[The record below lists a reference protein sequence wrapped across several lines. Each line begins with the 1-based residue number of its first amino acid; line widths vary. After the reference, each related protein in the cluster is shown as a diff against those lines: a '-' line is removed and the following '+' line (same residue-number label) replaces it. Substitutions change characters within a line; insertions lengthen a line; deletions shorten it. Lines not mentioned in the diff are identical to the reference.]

1 LRPRPSGGK
10 VAQPAHRRVGYE
22 TAMQTPAPTILAP
35 DPRTRTP
42 TFRLPAATCDS
53 HCHIFGPHALYPY
66 AEGRSYT
73 PHDAPLA
80 DFKRL
85 HRTLGVDRAVIVN
98 ATCHGRDNRV
108 VTDAIAQSN
117 GAYLGIANVDETFT
131 DQQLEELSRQGIR
144 GCRFTFV
151 RRLGAAPDLSSFHRI
166 VSRIKPLGWHVDLY
180 FEAQDIP
187 EFVPI
192 LRALPIPY
200 VIDHMGGVRAGAIH
214 DAASFAALVD
224 LLRTDDKCWM
234 KVTGPERISHSGPP
248 FDDVIPF
255 ATALMQA
262 APQRTLWGT
271 DWPHP
276 NVKLMP
282 NDADLVDIL
291 AHYVGGDALQAM
303 LVDNPARLYGFSR

>member
-1 LRPRPSGGK
+1 M
-10 VAQPAHRRVGYE
+10 E
-22 TAMQTPAPTILAP
+22 TPAPTILAP
-35 DPRTRTP
+35 DPNLRP
-42 TFRLPAATCDS
+42 PVFKLPRDTCDS

-80 DFKRL
+80 DFRKL

-98 ATCHGRDNRV
+98 ATCHGLDNRV
-108 VTDAIAQSN
+108 VTDAIAQSQ
-117 GAYLGIANVDETFT
+117 GAYRGVANVDDTFT
-131 DQQLEELSRQGIR
+131 DRQLDTLNEQGIR

-151 RRLGAAPDLSSFHRI
+151 RRLGAAPDLDAFQRL
-166 VSRIKPLGWHVDLY
+166 VQRIKPLGWHVDLY
-180 FEAQDIP
+180 FEAQDVP

-192 LRALPIPY
+192 LRALPLPY
-200 VIDHMGGVRAGAIH
+200 VIDHMGGVRAGPAH
-214 DAASFAALVD
+214 DARAFAALVE
-224 LLRTDDKCWM
+224 LLRTDERCWI
-234 KVTGPERISHSGPP
+234 KVTGPERISASGPP
-248 FDDVIPF
+248 FEDVPAF

-276 NVKLMP
+276 NVKQMP

-291 AHYVGGDALQAM
+291 ARYVGGPALHAM
-303 LVDNPARLYGFSR
+303 LVENPARLYGFPL